1 MKKAIVIY
9 HTQFGNTEKI
19 AKSLASG
26 MGEQGIEVDCIKVE
40 EVKIE
45 KLTEYD
51 LLAIGSPTLAF
62 SISQPIKSFLEKLER
77 VPIKGKKAYAFDTR
91 MQLWW
96 AGSAGKG
103 IEKRLKRIGM
113 SIVKP
118 YSSAI
123 VKGKEGPLQDGMEEK
138 FKQIGIE
145 IARLI

>member
-1 MKKAIVIY
+1 MRKAIVIY

-26 MGEQGIEVDCIKVE
+26 MGEQGVEVDCIKVE
-40 EVKIE
+40 EVNIE

-51 LLAIGSPTLAF
+51 LLAIGGPTVAFGVSP
-62 SISQPIKSFLEKLER
+62 PIKSFLEKLESM
-77 VPIKGKKAYAFDTR
+77 PFKGKKAYAFDTS
-91 MQLWW
+91 MQLRW

-103 IEKRLKRIGM
+103 IENRLKRIGM

-123 VKGKEGPLQDGMEEK
+123 VMGKEGPLKDGMEEK
-138 FKQIGIE
+138 SKQIGIE